1 MAKKNSN
8 LRLGEWWDYT
18 PFKLNQQSEAA
29 LRAEYARLRKIAL
42 ARGAALARSEFADTK
57 SAKRVIGQFKTPAS
71 KLSKRELV
79 YELHELA
86 TVTTSQMTSVRGLQ
100 KQRRETIA
108 TLKLHGYNIKPKDLE
123 KFGEF
128 MDDLRDFYGRRALD
142 SARTADLFAIA
153 QRRGISTE
161 ELYEDFDYWVEHTD
175 KLKHARIHNPD
186 GSVRTAHD
194 YRMLFDGARKGR
206 KGR

>member
-8 LRLGEWWDYT
+8 LRLGDWWDYT
-18 PFKLNQQSEAA
+18 PYKLNQQSEAV
-29 LRAEYARLRKIAL
+29 LKAEYTRLRKIAN
-42 ARGAALARSEFADTK
+42 ARADALARSEFAGTK
-57 SAKRVIGQFKTPAS
+57 SAQRVIGKFKTPAS

-79 YELHELA
+79 YELNELA
-86 TVTTSQMTSVRGLQ
+86 TVTTSQLTSVRGLQ

-108 TLKLHGYNIKPKDLE
+108 TLKAHGYNIKPKDLE

-128 MDDLRDFYGRRALD
+128 MDAVRDFYGRTQID
-142 SARTADLFAIA
+142 SPRVAELFAVA

-161 ELYEDFDYWVEHTD
+161 ELSADFNYWVAHVD
-175 KLKHARIHNPD
+175 QLKHARIHNPD

-206 KGR
+206 

>member
-8 LRLGEWWDYT
+8 LRLGDWWDYT
-18 PFKLNQQSEAA
+18 PYKLNQQSEAA

-42 ARGAALARSEFADTK
+42 ARGAALARSEFAETK
-57 SAKRVIGQFKTPAS
+57 SAQRVIGQFKTPAS

-108 TLKLHGYNIKPKDLE
+108 TLKSHGYNIKAKDLE

-128 MDDLRDFYGRRALD
+128 MDALRDFYGRTQVD
-142 SARTADLFAIA
+142 SPRSADLFAVA

-161 ELYEDFDYWVEHTD
+161 ELSADFNYWIEHTEQ
-175 KLKHARIHNPD
+175 LKHARIHNPD
-186 GSVRTAHD
+186 GSRRTAHD
-194 YRMLFDGARKGR
+194 YRMLFDGARNGR
-206 KGR
+206 

>member
-18 PFKLNQQSEAA
+18 PYKLNQQSEAA
-29 LRAEYARLRKIAL
+29 LRAEYARLRKIAI
-42 ARGAALARSEFADTK
+42 ARGEALARSEFAETK

-100 KQRRETIA
+100 KQRRETLA
-108 TLKLHGYNIKPKDLE
+108 TLKMHGYNIKAKDLE

-128 MDDLRDFYGRRALD
+128 METLRDFYGRKAMDSPRA
-142 SARTADLFAIA
+142 ADLFATA
-153 QRRGISTE
+153 QRRGISNE
-161 ELYEDFDYWVEHTD
+161 ELYEDFDYWLVHREQ
-175 KLKHARIHNPD
+175 LKHARIHNPD
-186 GSVRTAHD
+186 GSVRTAED
-194 YRMLFDGARKGR
+194 YKIAFNVARKR
-206 KGR
+206 R

>member
-18 PFKLNQQSEAA
+18 PYKLNQQSEAV
-29 LRAEYARLRKIAL
+29 LRAEYTRLRKIAN
-42 ARGAALARSEFADTK
+42 ARGEALARSEFAGTK
-57 SAKRVIGQFKTPAS
+57 SAQRVIGKFKTPAS

-79 YELHELA
+79 YELNELA
-86 TVTTSQMTSVRGLQ
+86 TVTTSQLTSVRGLQ

-108 TLKLHGYNIKPKDLE
+108 TLKAHGYNIKPKDLE

-128 MDDLRDFYGRRALD
+128 MSALRDFYGRTQVD
-142 SARTADLFAIA
+142 SPRSADLFAVA

-161 ELYEDFDYWVEHTD
+161 ELSSDFNYWLEHTEQ
-175 KLKHARIHNPD
+175 LKHSRIHNPD
-186 GSVRTAHD
+186 GSRRTAHD

-206 KGR
+206 

>member
-8 LRLGEWWDYT
+8 LRLGDWWDYT
-18 PFKLNQQSEAA
+18 PNKLNQQSEAA

-42 ARGAALARSEFADTK
+42 ARGEALARSEFANTK
-57 SAKRVIGQFKTPAS
+57 SAQRVIGQFKTPAS

-128 MDDLRDFYGRRALD
+128 IEALRDFYGRTSYD
-142 SARTADLFAIA
+142 SPRGADLFAAA

-161 ELYEDFDYWVEHTD
+161 ELSEDFNYWIAHTD
-175 KLKHARIHNPD
+175 QLKHARIHNPD

-194 YRMLFDGARKGR
+194 YRMLFDGVRKGR
-206 KGR
+206 

>member
-8 LRLGEWWDYT
+8 LRLGDWWDYT
-18 PFKLNQQSEAA
+18 PYKLNQQSEAT
-29 LRAEYARLRKIAL
+29 LRAEYTRLRKIAN
-42 ARGAALARSEFADTK
+42 ARAEALARSEFAGSK
-57 SAKRVIGQFKTPAS
+57 SAQRVIGKFKTPAS

-79 YELHELA
+79 YELNELA
-86 TVTTSQMTSVRGLQ
+86 TVTTSQLTSVRGLQ

-108 TLKLHGYNIKPKDLE
+108 TLKSHGYNIKAKDIE

-128 MDDLRDFYGRRALD
+128 MDALRDFYGRTKIDSPRA
-142 SARTADLFAIA
+142 AELFAIA

-161 ELYEDFDYWVEHTD
+161 ELSADFNYWIAHVD
-175 KLKHARIHNPD
+175 QLKHARIHNPD

-206 KGR
+206 

>member
-18 PFKLNQQSEAA
+18 PNKLNQQSEAA

-42 ARGAALARSEFADTK
+42 ARGEALARSEFAGTK
-57 SAKRVIGQFKTPAS
+57 SAQRVIGQFKTPAS

-100 KQRRETIA
+100 KQRRETLA
-108 TLKLHGYNIKPKDLE
+108 TLKLHGYNIKAKDLE

-128 MDDLRDFYGRRALD
+128 MEDLRDFYGRKGLD
-142 SARTADLFAIA
+142 SARAADLFATA

-161 ELYEDFDYWVEHTD
+161 ELYEDFDYWIVHREQ
-175 KLKHARIHNPD
+175 LKHARIHNPD

-194 YRMLFDGARKGR
+194 YRMLFDGVRKR
-206 KGR
+206 R

>member
-18 PFKLNQQSEAA
+18 PYKLNQQSEAA

-42 ARGAALARSEFADTK
+42 ARGAALARSEFAETK

-71 KLSKRELV
+71 KLSRRELV

-108 TLKLHGYNIKPKDLE
+108 TLKLHSYNIKPKDLE

-128 MDDLRDFYGRRALD
+128 MEALRDFYGRASYD
-142 SARTADLFAIA
+142 SPRGADLFAVA

-161 ELYEDFDYWVEHTD
+161 ELSEDFNYWIAHTD
-175 KLKHARIHNPD
+175 QLKHARIHNPD
-186 GSVRTAHD
+186 GSRRTAHD

-206 KGR
+206 

>member
-8 LRLGEWWDYT
+8 LRLGDWWDYT
-18 PFKLNQQSEAA
+18 PYKLNQQSEAV
-29 LRAEYARLRKIAL
+29 LRAEYTRLRKIAN
-42 ARGAALARSEFADTK
+42 ARGAALARSEFAGAK
-57 SAKRVIGQFKTPAS
+57 SAQRVIGKFTTPAS

-79 YELHELA
+79 YELNELA
-86 TVTTSQMTSVRGLQ
+86 TVTTSQLTSVRGLQ

-108 TLKLHGYNIKPKDLE
+108 TLKAHGYNIKAKDLE

-128 MDDLRDFYGRRALD
+128 MSALRDFYGRTQVD
-142 SARTADLFAIA
+142 SPRSADLFAVA

-161 ELYEDFDYWVEHTD
+161 ELSADFNYW
-175 KLKHARIHNPD
+175 I
-186 GSVRTAHD
+186 TAHD

-206 KGR
+206 

>member
-1 MAKKNSN
+1 MAKKNSK
-8 LRLGEWWDYT
+8 LRLGEWCDY
-18 PFKLNQQSEAA
+18 PPYKLNQQSEAA
-29 LRAEYARLRKIAL
+29 LRAEYARLRKIAI
-42 ARGAALARSEFADTK
+42 ARGEALARSEFAETK

-100 KQRRETIA
+100 RQRRETLA
-108 TLKLHGYNIKPKDLE
+108 TLKMHGYNIKAKDLE

-128 MDDLRDFYGRRALD
+128 MEDPRDFYGRKGLDGARA
-142 SARTADLFAIA
+142 ADLFAVA

-161 ELYEDFDYWVEHTD
+161 ELYEDFNYGLEHTEQ
-175 KLKHARIHNPD
+175 LKHARIHNPD

-194 YRMLFDGARKGR
+194 YKIALNGARKR
-206 KGR
+206 R

>member
-8 LRLGEWWDYT
+8 LRLGGWWDYT
-18 PFKLNQQSEAA
+18 PYKLNQQSEAA
-29 LRAEYARLRKIAL
+29 LRAEYARLRKIAI
-42 ARGAALARSEFADTK
+42 ARGEALARSEFAETK

-71 KLSKRELV
+71 KLSKRDLV
-79 YELHELA
+79 YGLHELA

-100 KQRRETIA
+100 RQRRETLA

-128 MDDLRDFYGRRALD
+128 MEDLRNFYGRKGFD
-142 SARTADLFAIA
+142 SARTADLFATA

-161 ELYEDFDYWVEHTD
+161 ELYEDLDYWLVHREQ
-175 KLKHARIHNPD
+175 LKHARIHNPD

-194 YRMLFDGARKGR
+194 YRMLFDGVRKR
-206 KGR
+206 R

>member
-1 MAKKNSN
+1 MAKKHSN
-8 LRLGEWWDYT
+8 LRLGDWWDYT
-18 PFKLNQQSEAA
+18 PYKLNQQSEAT

-42 ARGAALARSEFADTK
+42 ARGAALARSEFANTK
-57 SAKRVIGQFKTPAS
+57 CAQRVIGQFKTPAS

-108 TLKLHGYNIKPKDLE
+108 TLKSHGYNIKPKDLE
-123 KFGEF
+123 KYGEF
-128 MDDLRDFYGRRALD
+128 MDALRDFYGRTSYD
-142 SARTADLFAIA
+142 SPRSADLFAAA

-161 ELYEDFDYWVEHTD
+161 ELSEDFNYWMEHAEQ
-175 KLKHARIHNPD
+175 LKHSRIHNPD
-186 GSVRTAHD
+186 GSRRTAHD
-194 YRMLFDGARKGR
+194 YRMLFDGVRKGR
-206 KGR
+206 

>member
-8 LRLGEWWDYT
+8 LRLGDWWDYT
-18 PFKLNQQSEAA
+18 PYKLNQQSEAT
-29 LRAEYARLRKIAL
+29 LRAEYTRLRKIAN
-42 ARGAALARSEFADTK
+42 ARAAALARSEFSDTK
-57 SAKRVIGQFKTPAS
+57 GARRVIGQFKTPAS

-86 TVTTSQMTSVRGLQ
+86 TVTTSQLTSVRGLQ

-108 TLKLHGYNIKPKDLE
+108 TLKAHGYNIKPKDLE

-128 MDDLRDFYGRRALD
+128 MSALRDFYGRTQVD
-142 SARTADLFAIA
+142 SPRSADLFAVA

-161 ELYEDFDYWVEHTD
+161 ELSADFNYWIEHTEQI
-175 KLKHARIHNPD
+175 KHARIHNPD
-186 GSVRTAHD
+186 GSRRTAHD

-206 KGR
+206 

>member
-1 MAKKNSN
+1 MAKTHST
-8 LRLGEWWDYT
+8 LRLGEWWAYT
-18 PFKLNQQSEAA
+18 PYKLNQQSEAT

-42 ARGAALARSEFADTK
+42 ARGKALARSEFAETK

-100 KQRRETIA
+100 RQRRETLA
-108 TLKLHGYNIKPKDLE
+108 TLKLHGYNIKAKDLE

-128 MDDLRDFYGRRALD
+128 MEDLRDFYGRKALD
-142 SARTADLFAIA
+142 SARAADLFAVA
-153 QRRGISTE
+153 QKRGLSTE
-161 ELYEDFDYWVEHTD
+161 ELYEDFDYWVEHTEQ
-175 KLKHARIHNPD
+175 LKHSRIHNPD
-186 GSVRTAHD
+186 GSVRTAND
-194 YRMLFDGARKGR
+194 YKLLFNGARKR
-206 KGR
+206 R

>member
-8 LRLGEWWDYT
+8 LRLGYWWDYT
-18 PFKLNQQSEAA
+18 PYQLNQQSEAA

-42 ARGAALARSEFADTK
+42 ARGAALARSEFAETK
-57 SAKRVIGQFKTPAS
+57 GAQCVIGKFKTPAS

-79 YELHELA
+79 YGLHDLA

-100 KQRRETIA
+100 RQRRETLA
-108 TLKLHGYNIKPKDLE
+108 TLKMHGYNIKAKDLE
-123 KFGEF
+123 KFGGF
-128 MDDLRDFYGRRALD
+128 MEDLRDFYGRKGLD
-142 SARTADLFAIA
+142 SARAADLFAVA

-161 ELYEDFDYWVEHTD
+161 ELYEDFNYWLEHTEQ
-175 KLKHARIHNPD
+175 LKHSRVHNPD

-194 YRMLFDGARKGR
+194 YKMAINGVRKR
-206 KGR
+206 R

>member
-18 PFKLNQQSEAA
+18 PYKLNQQSEAA
-29 LRAEYARLRKIAL
+29 LRAEYARLRKIAI
-42 ARGAALARSEFADTK
+42 ARGEALARSEFAGTK
-57 SAKRVIGQFKTPAS
+57 SAQRVIGQFKTPAS

-100 KQRRETIA
+100 RQRRETLA
-108 TLKLHGYNIKPKDLE
+108 TLKLHGYNIKAKDLE

-128 MDDLRDFYGRRALD
+128 MEDLRDFYGRKALD
-142 SARTADLFAIA
+142 SAGAADLFAVA

-161 ELYEDFDYWVEHTD
+161 ELYEDFNYWIAHTD
-175 KLKHARIHNPD
+175 QLKHARIHNPD

-194 YRMLFDGARKGR
+194 YRMLFGRVRKR
-206 KGR
+206 R

>member
-1 MAKKNSN
+1 MAKKKSN

-18 PFKLNQQSEAA
+18 PYMLNQQSEAT

-42 ARGAALARSEFADTK
+42 ARGAALARSEFAETK
-57 SAKRVIGQFKTPAS
+57 SAKRVIGRFKTPAS

-100 KQRRETIA
+100 RHRRETLA
-108 TLKLHGYNIKPKDLE
+108 TLKMHGYNIKAEDFE
-123 KFGEF
+123 KFGKF
-128 MDDLRDFYGRRALD
+128 MADLRDFYGRKGLD
-142 SARTADLFAIA
+142 SARAADLFSVA
-153 QRRGISTE
+153 QRRRISTE
-161 ELYEDFDYWVEHTD
+161 ELYEDFNYWQGHTEQ
-175 KLKHARIHNPD
+175 LKHARIHNPD

-194 YRMLFDGARKGR
+194 YKKLFNGA
-206 KGR
+206 

>member
-8 LRLGEWWDYT
+8 LKLGEWWDYT
-18 PFKLNQQSEAA
+18 PYKLNQQSEAT
-29 LRAEYARLRKIAL
+29 LRAEYTRLRKIAN
-42 ARGAALARSEFADTK
+42 ARAEALARSEFAGSK
-57 SAKRVIGQFKTPAS
+57 SAQRVIGKFKTPAS

-86 TVTTSQMTSVRGLQ
+86 TVTTSQLTSVRGLQ
-100 KQRRETIA
+100 KQRSKTIA
-108 TLKLHGYNIKPKDLE
+108 TLKAHGYNIKPKDLE

-128 MDDLRDFYGRRALD
+128 MDALRDFYGRTQID
-142 SARTADLFAIA
+142 SPRVAELFAVA

-161 ELYEDFDYWVEHTD
+161 ELSADFNYWIAHVD
-175 KLKHARIHNPD
+175 QLKHARIRNPD

-206 KGR
+206 

>member
-18 PFKLNQQSEAA
+18 PYKLNQQSEAA

-42 ARGAALARSEFADTK
+42 ARGEALARSEFAETK

-100 KQRRETIA
+100 RQRRETIA

-128 MDDLRDFYGRRALD
+128 MEALRDFYGRKALD
-142 SARTADLFAIA
+142 SPRAAELFATA
-153 QRRGISTE
+153 RRRGMSTE
-161 ELYEDFDYWVEHTD
+161 ELSEDFNYWLEHTEQ
-175 KLKHARIHNPD
+175 LKHARIHNPD
-186 GSVRTAHD
+186 GSVRTAED
-194 YRMLFDGARKGR
+194 YKIAFNGARKR
-206 KGR
+206 R

>member
-8 LRLGEWWDYT
+8 LRLGDWWDYT
-18 PFKLNQQSEAA
+18 PYKLNQQSEAV
-29 LRAEYARLRKIAL
+29 LRAEYARLRKIAN
-42 ARGAALARSEFADTK
+42 ARGEALARSEFANTK
-57 SAKRVIGQFKTPAS
+57 SARRVIGKFKTPAS

-79 YELHELA
+79 YELNELA
-86 TVTTSQMTSVRGLQ
+86 TVTTSQITSVRGLQ

-108 TLKLHGYNIKPKDLE
+108 TLKAHGYNIKPKDLE

-128 MDDLRDFYGRRALD
+128 MSALRDFYGRTQVD
-142 SARTADLFAIA
+142 SPRSADLFAVA

-161 ELYEDFDYWVEHTD
+161 ELSADFNYWMEHTEQ
-175 KLKHARIHNPD
+175 LKHARIHNPD
-186 GSVRTAHD
+186 GSRRTAHD

-206 KGR
+206 